1 MHNFTLFFN
10 TFLSNLLVFLVFG
23 VLIVAAVLLGIRLR
37 KSKNMKDDL
46 KEASGNLEEAFV
58 KEQ

>member
-37 KSKNMKDDL
+37 KSKNKKDDL

>member
-10 TFLSNLLVFLVFG
+10 TFLSNLFVFLVFG

-37 KSKNMKDDL
+37 KSKNKKDDL

>member
-23 VLIVAAVLLGIRLR
+23 VLIVSAVLLGIRLR
-37 KSKNMKDDL
+37 KSKNKKDDL